1 MTFDDYAEAARLTYK
16 GPPGHEHMLLNAAL
30 GIAGEAGE
38 VADSLK
44 KSRYPSK
51 PGDGISSYSAL
62 VEELGDVLWYVS
74 LACDGL
80 GVSLGEVAERNLAK
94 LSRRHAAGGN
104 AASHDA
110 TAPQSHAKRN

>member
-74 LACDGL
+74 L
-80 GVSLGEVAERNLAK
+80 LADAIGTT
-94 LSRRHAAGGN
+94 LDDVAGGN
-104 AASHDA
+104 IERL
-110 TAPQSHAKRN
+110 AKRHGIGATE